1 MLWLDGARARE
12 LATGLVL
19 RYCRNRNLQ
28 LLDGTVALARV
39 GLRWTSSGLRIRRMF
54 RFDFSLEGVGRRTGF
69 ILMLGTRLETVDD
82 GAGERPTE
90 RTGQQGGPLQTPGP
104 LNSRLLDDLQR
115 RFAGGWWCRGIRCWR
130 VGFVLSA
137 LFRKQHPLAVFARID
152 AKHGLWR

>member
-82 GAGERPTE
+82 GLPLPDEQLAEPPPESDQPKERDNKVVPFK
-90 RTGQQGGPLQTPGP
+90 
-104 LNSRLLDDLQR
+104 R
-115 RFAGGWWCRGIRCWR
+115 RDR
-130 VGFVLSA
+130 
-137 LFRKQHPLAVFARID
+137 
-152 AKHGLWR
+152 